1 MTAAL
6 AWIGANAR
14 PLLALAAALCFVAP
28 GLSAALRPFLPLNV
42 VLVLGLAM
50 ARIELA
56 ATARAALRPRAA
68 LGLLGVALALMPA
81 SALAYFALARMLGFG
96 PDLTAALVYLAA
108 APPIASAGG
117 LCFILGLD
125 ARRAIEITIAATL
138 LTPLLGP
145 LTVEALLPGGTRL
158 SPLTLGRYL
167 AAMIAGG
174 VALAVA
180 MRGLAGPA
188 RVAANPRVF
197 DGLAT
202 LALIGMVLPLF
213 AGVPDLVR
221 AEPALS
227 AGLLAVALVANLGVN
242 LAVRAGLSGR
252 MAPERAGAYGLLFG
266 NRTIAI
272 YAAALPHDPR
282 FALFVA
288 LYQIP
293 ILLTPIVI
301 RRPRNKLTR

>member
-1 MTAAL
+1 MAAAL
-6 AWIGANAR
+6 AWVGANAR

-68 LGLLGVALALMPA
+68 FGLLGVTLALMPA
-81 SALAYFALARMLGFG
+81 SALAYAALAGALGLG
-96 PDLTAALVYLAA
+96 PDLTEALIYLAA

-125 ARRAIEITIAATL
+125 ARRAIEVTIAATL

-145 LTVEALLPGGTRL
+145 LTVEALLPGGTPL
-158 SPLTLGRYL
+158 SPATLGRHL
-167 AAMIAGG
+167 ALMIAGG
-174 VALAVA
+174 VALAA
-180 MRGLAGPA
+180 AIRGLAGPEAAA
-188 RVAANPRVF
+188 RNPRVL

-202 LALIGMVLPLF
+202 LALIAMVLPLF

-221 AEPALS
+221 AEPRLA
-227 AGLLAVALVANLGVN
+227 AGLLAVAVSVNLGVN
-242 LAVRAGLSGR
+242 LAVRAGLAGR
-252 MAPERAGAYGLLFG
+252 MTPERAGAYGLLFG

-288 LYQIP
+288 LYQVP
-293 ILLTPIVI
+293 ILLTPMVLP
-301 RRPRNKLTR
+301 RRATN

>member
-6 AWIGANAR
+6 AWVGANAR

-28 GLSAALRPFLPLNV
+28 GLSTTLRPFLPLNV

-50 ARIELA
+50 ARIELLA
-56 ATARAALRPRAA
+56 AARDALRLQAA
-68 LGLLGVALALMPA
+68 ASLVGIVLALVPA
-81 SALAYFALARMLGFG
+81 SALAYLGSARALGFG
-96 PDLTAALVYLAA
+96 ADLTGALIYLAA

-125 ARRAIEITIAATL
+125 ARRAIEVTIAATL
-138 LTPLLGP
+138 LTPILGP
-145 LTVEALLPGGTRL
+145 LTVEILLPGGTPL
-158 SPLTLGRYL
+158 SPAALGRYL
-167 AAMIAGG
+167 ALMIAGG

-180 MRGLAGPA
+180 IRGLAGPETVA
-188 RVAANPRVF
+188 RNPRVL

-213 AGVPDLVR
+213 AGVPALVR
-221 AEPALS
+221 SEPVLA
-227 AGLLAVALVANLGVN
+227 AGLLTVAVAANLGVN
-242 LAVRAGLSGR
+242 LAIRAALAGR
-252 MAPERAGAYGLLFG
+252 MGPERAGAYGLLFG

-288 LYQIP
+288 LYQLP
-293 ILLTPIVI
+293 ILLTPMLLP
-301 RRPRNKLTR
+301 RRATN